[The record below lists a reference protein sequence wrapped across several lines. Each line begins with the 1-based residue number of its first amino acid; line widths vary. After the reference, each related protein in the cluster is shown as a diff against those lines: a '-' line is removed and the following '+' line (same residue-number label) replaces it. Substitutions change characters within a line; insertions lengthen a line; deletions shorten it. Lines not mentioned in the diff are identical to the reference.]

1 MSNILVSLLHI
12 WIQYKIIQSY
22 KDKHKFELSLT
33 LILTKHIREPDLL
46 IKQYANKKNKSL
58 QTNES
63 IRRNDTYNGIFFFK
77 SEVYNYDVSNDYVRL
92 FYNKLLVSKIN

>member
-63 IRRNDTYNGIFFFK
+63 IRQDDSHTMVF
-77 SEVYNYDVSNDYVRL
+77 L
-92 FYNKLLVSKIN
+92 F